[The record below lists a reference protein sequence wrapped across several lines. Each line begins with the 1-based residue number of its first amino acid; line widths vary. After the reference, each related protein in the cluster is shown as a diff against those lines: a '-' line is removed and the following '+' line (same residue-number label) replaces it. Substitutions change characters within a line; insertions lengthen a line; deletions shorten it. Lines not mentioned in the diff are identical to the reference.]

1 MKSTHRSSA
10 SEGDASSVSTLTGP
24 VPVDEAESK
33 AEGEECSS
41 TKPTVTL
48 ERTVLRR
55 KAAADDGAT
64 GAPSASGEA
73 TEDTVTRSA
82 ALMSVLVIISRITG
96 FFRTWGQAYA
106 LGVTAL
112 ASCYT
117 VANNMPNQLYELV
130 MGGMIMT
137 AFLPVYLS
145 VKKEGGRQAAN
156 GYASNLLSIVLI
168 LMGVV
173 TLVSFAL
180 AGPII
185 WTQSFSASADFDT
198 ELSVYLFRFFVIEVV
213 LYALSSIISGIL
225 NAERDYL
232 WSNAAP
238 IFNNV
243 VCTSSFLIYAWL
255 KDTNPGLALLALAIG
270 NPLGVFV
277 QVVLQLPSLRRHG
290 VKLGLRVDLHDPALR
305 DTLAIGIPT
314 LVVTVASFPTV
325 AVQTS
330 SALQVTASG
339 ASVAYYSRL
348 WYMLPYSVFAVP
360 VTVAMFT
367 ELSHY
372 VAEGD
377 MNSFKQGVRF
387 GSSRILFLLVPF
399 SLFLIVFAP
408 QLVTLLASGRFD
420 EEGFQ
425 STVIYLRWLSTALP
439 FYGIS
444 TYLQKICSSL
454 RKMTFFAMAT
464 VVAAVVQVAFCFA
477 TTEALGLPAVA
488 FSSTLFFFAVDAVTF
503 ARIRRQIG
511 SFGLGSIVMGLVR
524 SLAFGLVGV
533 AVALVALRVCGRVL
547 GSELTIMKSLIM
559 CVAAGIPAVVATYGT
574 AALLHVPEALV
585 ISSLLSRF
593 VRR

>member
-1 MKSTHRSSA
+1 MSKAPQHFGNNAHRPSA
-10 SEGDASSVSTLTGP
+10 SEGDAFTAQDSLTQEGSAQAASVQETSTQ
-24 VPVDEAESK
+24 V
-33 AEGEECSS
+33 
-41 TKPTVTL
+41 
-48 ERTVLRR
+48 
-55 KAAADDGAT
+55 
-64 GAPSASGEA
+64 PSAQEA
-73 TEDTVTRSA
+73 PEASAALEDETATNVTRSA
-82 ALMSVLVIISRITG
+82 ALMSVLVIISRVTG

-145 VKKEGGRQAAN
+145 VKKESGRAGAN
-156 GYASNLLSIVLI
+156 AYASNLLSLVLI
-168 LMGVV
+168 LMGAV
-173 TLVSFAL
+173 TIVSFVL

-185 WTQSFSASADFDT
+185 WTQSFSASADFDA

-243 VCTSSFLIYAWL
+243 VCTASFVLYAVL
-255 KDTNPGLALLALAIG
+255 KDIKPGLALLSLAVG
-270 NPLGVFV
+270 NPLGVLV
-277 QVVLQLPSLRRHG
+277 QVVMQIPSLLRHG
-290 VKLGLRVDLHDPALR
+290 VRLRLRIDLHDPALR
-305 DTLAIGIPT
+305 DTLSIGIPT

-330 SALQVTASG
+330 SALQVSAAG

-360 VTVAMFT
+360 ITVAMFT

-372 VAEGD
+372 YAEGNMD
-377 MNSFKQGVRF
+377 AFKQGVRF
-387 GSSRILFLLVPF
+387 GSSRILFMLVPF
-399 SLFLIVFAP
+399 ALYLIVFSP

-420 EEGFQ
+420 REGFE
-425 STVIYLRWLSTALP
+425 STVIYLRWLATALP

-454 RKMTFFAMAT
+454 RKMAFFAMAT
-464 VVAAVVQVAFCFA
+464 IVAAVVQIGFCFA
-477 TTEALGLPAVA
+477 TTDLLGLRAVA
-488 FSSTLFFFAVDAVTF
+488 FSSTLFFAAVDAVTF
-503 ARIRRQIG
+503 LRIRKQIG
-511 SFGLGSIVMGLVR
+511 PFGLGSIV
-524 SLAFGLVGV
+524 LAFMRAFIYGLLGAVVGIIILQFCKQV
-533 AVALVALRVCGRVL
+533 MGPD
-547 GSELTIMKSLIM
+547 LTIMGSLIM
-559 CVAAGIPAVVATYGT
+559 CVAAGIPAVLATYG
-574 AALLHVPEALV
+574 AATLRHVPEA
-585 ISSLLSRF
+585 STFTNLLSRF

>member
-1 MKSTHRSSA
+1 MTDVPNHRTNEHRPSA
-10 SEGDASSVSTLTGP
+10 SEGDAFP
-24 VPVDEAESK
+24 VETS
-33 AEGEECSS
+33 
-41 TKPTVTL
+41 
-48 ERTVLRR
+48 
-55 KAAADDGAT
+55 AAAEEN
-64 GAPSASGEA
+64 ASLEEQTA
-73 TEDTVTRSA
+73 DNVTRSA
-82 ALMSVLVIISRITG
+82 ALMSVLVIISRVTG

-145 VKKEGGRQAAN
+145 VKKESGREGAN
-156 GYASNLLSIVLI
+156 AYASNLLSIVLI
-168 LMGVV
+168 LMGAV
-173 TLVSFAL
+173 TIVSFIL

-185 WTQSFSASADFDT
+185 WTQSFSASADFDAD
-198 ELSVYLFRFFVIEVV
+198 LSVYLFRFFVIEVV

-243 VCTSSFLIYAWL
+243 VCTASFVLYAML
-255 KDTNPGLALLALAIG
+255 KDANPGLALLSLAVG
-270 NPLGVFV
+270 NPLGVLV
-277 QVVLQLPSLRRHG
+277 QVVMQLPSLRRHG
-290 VKLGLRVDLHDPALR
+290 VRLGLRVDLHDPALR
-305 DTLAIGIPT
+305 DTLSIGIPT

-348 WYMLPYSVFAVP
+348 WYMLPYSVFAIP
-360 VTVAMFT
+360 ITVAMFT

-372 VAEGD
+372 YAEGD
-377 MNSFKQGVRF
+377 MDAFKQGVRF
-387 GSSRILFLLVPF
+387 GSNRILFALVPF
-399 SLFLIVFAP
+399 ALYLIVFAP

-425 STVIYLRWLSTALP
+425 STVVYLRWLATALP

-454 RKMTFFAMAT
+454 RKMAFFAMAT
-464 VVAAVVQVAFCFA
+464 IVAAIVQIGFCFVA
-477 TTEALGLPAVA
+477 TETLGLPAVA
-488 FSSTLFFFAVDAVTF
+488 FSSTLFFAAVDVVTF
-503 ARIRRQIG
+503 LRIRGQIG
-511 SFGLGSIVMGLVR
+511 PFGMGSIVVAFVR
-524 SLAFGLVGV
+524 ATVFGLLGTLV
-533 AVALVALRVCGRVL
+533 AVGILRLCTLVM
-547 GSELTIMKSLIM
+547 GSSLTIMGSLIM
-559 CVAAGIPAVVATYGT
+559 CVVAGIPAVVVTYGVAT
-574 AALLHVPEALV
+574 LMHVPEAGV
-585 ISSLLSRF
+585 FTSLL
-593 VRR
+593 RRLIRR